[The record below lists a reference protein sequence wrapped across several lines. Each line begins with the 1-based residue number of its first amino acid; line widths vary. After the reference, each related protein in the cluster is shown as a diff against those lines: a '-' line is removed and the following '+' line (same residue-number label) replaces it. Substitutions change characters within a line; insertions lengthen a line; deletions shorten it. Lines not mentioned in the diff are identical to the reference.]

1 MRSLCHV
8 LSVQVAEVYAF
19 SVVMVLNQRCGGAC
33 KKDQQPET
41 GMPADTDVSHVER
54 ITTNLHCKK
63 IPLDLR

>member
-41 GMPADTDVSHVER
+41 GMPADTDVSHV
-54 ITTNLHCKK
+54 
-63 IPLDLR
+63 